1 MKFNVEISDLIVKNN
16 YMTLWIIIIVNAFEL
31 VF

>member
-1 MKFNVEISDLIVKNN
+1 MVEISDLIVKNN
-16 YMTLWIIIIVNAFEL
+16 YMTLWIVIIVNAFEL